1 MGNKNYPG
9 TDTIII
15 TDHQR
20 KRCKKLKEIPAQMD
34 NSTLLNLGSVMS

>member
-9 TDTIII
+9 TDTIVT
-15 TDHQR
+15 TDQEP

-34 NSTLLNLGSVMS
+34 NSTLLNLENVMS